1 MLVCDTDAFATAI
14 WHRRYLGRRCPAV
27 EAIAAPRR
35 YALYLLTDVHGV
47 PFEQD
52 GLRDGEHLRAW
63 MQALFEE
70 ELRAQGKRYALLG
83 GTHEERLAAAIRLVD
98 PLLA

>member
-1 MLVCDTDAFATAI
+1 MVL
-14 WHRRYLGRRCPAV
+14 
-27 EAIAAPRR
+27 
-35 YALYLLTDVHGV
+35 
-47 PFEQD
+47 EQD

-70 ELRAQGKRYALLG
+70 ELRARGKRYTLLA
-83 GTHEERLAAAIRLVD
+83 GTHEERLAAAIRLID